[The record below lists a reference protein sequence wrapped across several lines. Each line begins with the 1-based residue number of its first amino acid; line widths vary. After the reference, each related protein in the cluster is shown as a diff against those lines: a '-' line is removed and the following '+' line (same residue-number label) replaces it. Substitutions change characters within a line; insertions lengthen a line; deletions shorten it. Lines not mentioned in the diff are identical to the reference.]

1 LKIQF
6 FSDIHLEFGTFNI
19 PETKADVIVAAG
31 DIGVGTQGIEWLAQN
46 QKPIIYVAGHHEYY
60 YGDIVHTRIAIAELA
75 HATPVSFLEND
86 VCEIDGFRFLGATLW
101 TDYFDGNPTVMCEA
115 VKNMNDYRQILYASH
130 ALTPKQLYDVNWE
143 SRSWLARKLEK
154 PYAGK
159 TVVVTHHAP
168 TLQSWPA
175 TKDTTLQATY
185 CNRLDD
191 FFSRFS
197 IDARIHGHVHAVG
210 DYARDKTRIMCNP
223 RGYTGHQIV
232 NDFSAAKTI
241 EL

>member
-6 FSDIHLEFGTFNI
+6 FSDTHLEFGTFNI

-115 VKNMNDYRQILYASH
+115 VKKHERLPANPLRIARAHTKAALRCQLGIAILAGAQTREALCRKDRRRHSSRAYFTKLASD
-130 ALTPKQLYDVNWE
+130 QRYDT
-143 SRSWLARKLEK
+143 SGDL
-154 PYAGK
+154 
-159 TVVVTHHAP
+159 
-168 TLQSWPA
+168 LQP
-175 TKDTTLQATY
+175 
-185 CNRLDD
+185 
-191 FFSRFS
+191 
-197 IDARIHGHVHAVG
+197 
-210 DYARDKTRIMCNP
+210 P
-223 RGYTGHQIV
+223 R
-232 NDFSAAKTI
+232 
-241 EL
+241 